1 MFLVVMV
8 ACKSNMPDTGRCGGN
23 PTNTRG
29 TIMSDIRQ
37 AQDNSQYVRQQQGHS
52 LTLHL
57 LLGWVVLW
65 VPAVYYTVSPNHFWH
80 L

>member
-1 MFLVVMV
+1 
-8 ACKSNMPDTGRCGGN
+8 
-23 PTNTRG
+23 
-29 TIMSDIRQ
+29 MSDIRQ

-57 LLGWVVLW
+57 LIGWVVLW
-65 VPAVYYTVSPNHFWH
+65 VPAIYYTVSPNHYWH